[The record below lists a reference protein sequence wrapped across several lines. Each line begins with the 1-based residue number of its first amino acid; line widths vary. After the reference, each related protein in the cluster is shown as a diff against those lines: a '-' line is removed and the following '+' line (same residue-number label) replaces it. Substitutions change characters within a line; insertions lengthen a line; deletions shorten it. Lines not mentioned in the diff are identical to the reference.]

1 MENGLSLGSKN
12 GSRETN
18 EETSVVAQMGDESG
32 WTRVVEKQLGK
43 VKGDVFWRFCYQ
55 D

>member
-18 EETSVVAQMGDESG
+18 EETSIVAQMGDESG
-32 WTRVVEKQLGK
+32 WTGVVEKELGK
-43 VKGDVFWRFCYQ
+43 VNGDVFWRFCYQ